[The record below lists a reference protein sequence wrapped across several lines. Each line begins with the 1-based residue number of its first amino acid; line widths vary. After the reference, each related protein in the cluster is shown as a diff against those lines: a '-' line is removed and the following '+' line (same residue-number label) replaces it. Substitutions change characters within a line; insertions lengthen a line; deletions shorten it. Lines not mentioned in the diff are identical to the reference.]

1 MDLKE
6 LRYFRAIA
14 ECGTFSKA
22 AAHLRIAQPALSRQI
37 QKLEHGLGVQLLQR
51 TARGVMP
58 TEAGRLLLD
67 RTRQL
72 EQGLEETRHELARY
86 AEAPTGALR
95 VAVQSPLSQI
105 MVPQLLRVLRAAHP
119 GVVLELTEGFSG
131 DLIDG
136 MLDGQL
142 DVAIVDTPTHPHADL
157 KSTPLWVETLQLVCP
172 GSDPLADRPVIT
184 VTELAALPIIL
195 PCRKHAIRRLV
206 DTAFERQHL
215 RLQPAIEANG
225 AMMIFELVK
234 AGFGYTLMP
243 SSGHHPW
250 VVSGE
255 LRPVEVRP
263 AIRRT
268 ISLVT
273 RAALHEHRL
282 VSSFSTLVKDL
293 APGIAGLQ
301 RLGPAR
307 LYLGDTATA

>member
-1 MDLKE
+1 VDLKE
-6 LRYFRAIA
+6 LHYFRAIA

-37 QKLEHGLGVQLLQR
+37 QKLEHDLGVQLLQR
-51 TARGVMP
+51 SPRGVTP
-58 TEAGRLLLD
+58 TEAGRVLLD

-72 EQGLEETRHELARY
+72 EQSIEETRHELARY
-86 AEAPTGALR
+86 ADTQTGALR
-95 VAVQSPLSQI
+95 VAVQSPLSQL
-105 MVPQLLRVLRAAHP
+105 MVPPLLRAHRAAHP

-131 DLIDG
+131 DLIDS

-142 DVAIVDTPTHPHADL
+142 DVAVVDTPTHPHAAL
-157 KSTPLWVETLQLVCP
+157 TSAPLWVETLQLVCP
-172 GSDPLADRPVIT
+172 RSDPLWQSGTIT
-184 VTELAALPIIL
+184 VPDLATLPLIM
-195 PCRKHAIRRLV
+195 PGRKHAIRRLV
-206 DTAFERQHL
+206 EAAFERRRL
-215 RLQPAIEANG
+215 RFQPAIEANG

-250 VVSGE
+250 VVSGD
-255 LRPVEVRP
+255 LRSVEVRP

-273 RAALHEHRL
+273 RTALHEHRL
-282 VSSFSTLVKDL
+282 VASICALIRDV
-293 APGIAGLQ
+293 APGIAGLE

-307 LYLGDTATA
+307 LFAGNTAPA